1 MIAGDELELK
11 AAHATFE
18 PVAQPLLRR
27 VARSSRGHGELCGAR
42 AMCRCKNEPTRGR
55 EPAMTEWGSH
65 PVDPRAPSFGY
76 ARQCLPSTA
85 GEQISSSLASV
96 RPPARRMWWVRS
108 RRRGEADN
116 GSLVQRLPRDH
127 NPRHDGNAGTVS
139 ARGAGLLSC
148 CGGVP
153 CSVSIRLRQLL
164 GARTPPVPRVQGS

>member
-1 MIAGDELELK
+1 LAGRDPCGVGRDICRQPQRRTTVCLWVLGLESGFLIGRSD
-11 AAHATFE
+11 ALMVVNE
-18 PVAQPLLRR
+18 PSQGR

-65 PVDPRAPSFGY
+65 PVDPRAPLFGY

-85 GEQISSSLASV
+85 GEQISNSLPSV
-96 RPPARRMWWVRS
+96 HPPARRMWWVRS

-127 NPRHDGNAGTVS
+127 DPRHDGHACTVS
-139 ARGAGLLSC
+139 ARGAGLLS
-148 CGGVP
+148 
-153 CSVSIRLRQLL
+153 
-164 GARTPPVPRVQGS
+164 